1 MNSFPQRRLTSGHSL
16 ASLAN
21 EIEAQIV
28 GEDRAVSGIA
38 PLAQASA
45 DEIGLLAH
53 RRYLQDLPGSRA
65 GALLVSA
72 EIDALVRDDARP
84 RLVVENAHRAM
95 ADLLE
100 LLWPRVEDVAEVHP
114 TVVLGRGV
122 TLGRDVVIGP
132 YVVIEDDVAIG
143 DGVRIG
149 AHAVIGSA
157 SRIGSGSV
165 LHPHVVLYPHTVL
178 GRRVVLHAGVCIG
191 VDGFGYV
198 EGDAGLK
205 KVPQV
210 GGCTLGDDVEIG
222 ANTTI
227 DRGSI
232 GQTRVM
238 AGVRIDNLVHLGHNV
253 IVGSHTVLA
262 AQVGVAGSTKIG
274 SGVQSGGQA
283 GINGH
288 ISVGDGARLAGQ
300 AGVWSDVPPGQTVM
314 GFPARPRGEYLR
326 GMAAQEKVPELLRRV
341 RRLEEQLAGESER
354 SDRSA
359 AAPPVHDSTGDD
371 PGGPGEPRDVD
382 PT

>member
-28 GEDRAVSGIA
+28 GEDRAVAGIA

-53 RRYLQDLPGSRA
+53 RRYLQDLPGSQA

-72 EIDALVRDDARP
+72 GVDSLIRDDPRP
-84 RLVVENAHRAM
+84 RLVVEDAHRAM

-100 LLWPRVEDVAEVHP
+100 LFWPRVEDVAEVHP
-114 TVVLGRGV
+114 TAVLGRGV
-122 TLGRDVVIGP
+122 RLGRDVAIGP
-132 YVVIEDDVAIG
+132 YVVIEEDVAIG
-143 DGVRIG
+143 DEVRIG

-178 GRRVVLHAGVCIG
+178 GRRVILHAGVCIG

-238 AGVRIDNLVHLGHNV
+238 AGARIDNLVHLGHNV

-262 AQVGVAGSTKIG
+262 AQVGVAGSTRIG

-288 ISVGDGARLAGQ
+288 VSVGDGARLAAQ
-300 AGVWSDVPPGQTVM
+300 AGVWSDVPPGSTVM
-314 GFPARPRGEYLR
+314 GFPARPRIEYLR
-326 GMAAQEKVPELLRRV
+326 GLAAQEKVPELLRRV
-341 RRLEEQLAGESER
+341 KRLEEQLEGKSER
-354 SDRSA
+354 RDRLGGG
-359 AAPPVHDSTGDD
+359 PDEHDSGGDE
-371 PGGPGEPRDVD
+371 PGGSAGAGNGD

>member
-1 MNSFPQRRLTSGHSL
+1 MNSFPQRRLSSGHSL
-16 ASLAN
+16 VSLAN

-38 PLAQASA
+38 PLAQATGN
-45 DEIGLLAH
+45 EIGFLAH
-53 RRYLQDLPGSRA
+53 RRYLQDLPGSQA

-72 EIDALVRDDARP
+72 EIDALIRIDALIGDDARP

-95 ADLLE
+95 ADILE
-100 LLWPRVEDVAEVHP
+100 LFWPEVDNVAAVHA

-132 YVVIEDDVAIG
+132 YVVIEEDVAIE

-149 AHAVIGSA
+149 AHSVIGSA

-178 GRRVVLHAGVCIG
+178 GRRVVLHAGACIG

-198 EGDAGLK
+198 EGDGGLK

-210 GGCTLGDDVEIG
+210 GGCTLEDDVEIG

-227 DRGSI
+227 DRGSM

-238 AGVRIDNLVHLGHNV
+238 AGTKIDNLVHLGHNV

-314 GFPARPRGEYLR
+314 GFPARPRVTYLR
-326 GMAAQEKVPELLRRV
+326 GMAAQEKIPELLRRV
-341 RRLEEQLAGESER
+341 RRLEEQLSGESELA
-354 SDRSA
+354 DRIA
-359 AAPPVHDSTGDD
+359 GGPTGHDSTGDD
-371 PGGPGEPRDVD
+371 PGGSEGP
-382 PT
+382 